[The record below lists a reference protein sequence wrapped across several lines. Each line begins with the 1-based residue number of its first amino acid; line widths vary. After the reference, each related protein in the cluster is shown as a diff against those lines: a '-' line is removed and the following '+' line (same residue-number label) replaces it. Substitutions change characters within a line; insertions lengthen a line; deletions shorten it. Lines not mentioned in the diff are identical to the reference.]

1 MEPWLNA
8 QGETK
13 HTMTDI
19 QYKKHGPSTSM
30 CMMEMTY
37 CIEMQKTLKC
47 STSWIDIVE
56 NI

>member
-47 STSWIDIVE
+47 STSWI
-56 NI
+56 